1 MKFRVPVTSRL
12 GGCTA
17 NAALV
22 SVPDDPWWEDRLLH
36 AKLYP
41 AKGRRV

>member
-22 SVPDDPWWEDRLLH
+22 SVPDDPWWEVRVLH

-41 AKGRRV
+41 PPHRWV